1 MICEAR
7 FVKRQNINSD
17 VGKWMDDSHCK
28 LMKQSMSY
36 LYWWNTVRMT
46 LTGKLTLQSRG
57 DVDSDKLTIINIMI
71 IMILRYV
78 VLTTE
83 VCSEYRLLISFHIE
97 LTLSLSV
104 ISGVLS
110 LLLFLRYSGISSKWD
125 TNNSGTTWNS
135 IGIMMMRYIAEGR
148 TWCLIVM
155 VVWDGTEEVSCCL
168 LQIPGLGQSA

>member
-1 MICEAR
+1 
-7 FVKRQNINSD
+7 
-17 VGKWMDDSHCK
+17 
-28 LMKQSMSY
+28 
-36 LYWWNTVRMT
+36 MT

-110 LLLFLRYSGISSKWD
+110 LLLFLRYSGISSK
-125 TNNSGTTWNS
+125 
-135 IGIMMMRYIAEGR
+135 
-148 TWCLIVM
+148 
-155 VVWDGTEEVSCCL
+155 
-168 LQIPGLGQSA
+168 